1 MVRTDLEKLLAA
13 IPATGSGQQNTTVG
27 LLDAAGLVT
36 AANVPGQANGSN
48 VPGAAGLVTAT
59 NSSGQANGGTVLGD
73 EMGRLAAQLE
83 QLRQVTAT
91 QVDSL
96 NQNTDAVIQSASSK
110 SSGPAAQIASGA
122 GKVVSSILGGSG
134 LGALVSGIIGLFGGG
149 SQDPPAPLTHFSLP
163 QAVKVDAGLAPGGQ
177 FAPVNYSQDGL
188 PRTSAAPAPVQQIN
202 VQVNAMDSQSFLD
215 RSDDIARAVKEAML
229 NSHSINDVVADL

>member
-1 MVRTDLEKLLAA
+1 MVRTDLEQLLAA
-13 IPATGSGQQNTTVG
+13 IPAPNSGQQNPTTAVS
-27 LLDAAGLVT
+27 LLDAAGL
-36 AANVPGQANGSN
+36 AAPTNGPGQVNGST
-48 VPGAAGLVTAT
+48 VP
-59 NSSGQANGGTVLGD
+59 GD

-96 NQNTDAVIQSASSK
+96 NQNTDAVIQNASSK
-110 SSGPAAQIASGA
+110 SSGPAAQISSGV
-122 GKVVSSILGGSG
+122 GKVASSILGGSG

-163 QAVKVDAGLAPGGQ
+163 QAVKLDAGLAPGGQ
-177 FAPVNYSQDGL
+177 FVPVNYSQDGL
-188 PRTSAAPAPVQQIN
+188 PRPNAAPAPVQQIN